1 MNPVH
6 NGIEVSNLWDND
18 DLYTNFGSNDIL
30 LYHSASESDK
40 WSVWTVSLKVY
51 NCKEYMVLQ

>member
-1 MNPVH
+1 MWDIKWIIMNPVH

-40 WSVWTVSLKVY
+40 
-51 NCKEYMVLQ
+51 